1 MLFFEALTTVFK
13 ILQSRFRENWD
24 PAFLAKE
31 ILHGSLGT
39 KRSTNLF
46 LMIVTVYATYCGYPQ
61 LTIICSNLTILTLE
75 QGVKLFK
82 INNIDIRTTP
92 MTLFW

>member
-39 KRSTNLF
+39 NRSINLF
-46 LMIVTVYATYCGYPQ
+46 LMIVTVYATYCGYPADNYMFKVNNSNAR
-61 LTIICSNLTILTLE
+61 TRCEIIQN
-75 QGVKLFK
+75 
-82 INNIDIRTTP
+82 
-92 MTLFW
+92 